1 MNGLIVVNKEKGKT
15 SRDIVN
21 ELNII
26 LGTKKIGHTGTLDP
40 IASGVLVC
48 VIGKY
53 TKLVNILVNDTKEY
67 IAEIKLGI
75 STDTLDITG
84 NIISTSIVDITKNDI
99 LKVFKYY
106 KKSYLQEVP
115 LYSSVHVN
123 GKRLY
128 DYARNNI
135 EVTLPKR
142 KVTIYNL
149 ELISFNKDIIT
160 FKVKV
165 SKGTYIRSLIKDICN
180 KLNIDGTMNNL
191 IRIKQGNFTIEESYK
206 IEDIKNNNYKLLNVK
221 EFLDYKV
228 IELPDNLINKV
239 LNGNRINNI
248 FNIDNRVIFTYKTKD
263 IAIYE
268 VNQKDLKPIIMF

>member
-53 TKLVNILVNDTKEY
+53 TKLVNMLVNDTKEY

-106 KKSYLQEVP
+106 TKSYLQEVP

-128 DYARNNI
+128 NYARNN
-135 EVTLPKR
+135 EKVKLPKR

-149 ELISFNKDIIT
+149 ELISFNNDIIT

-206 IEDIKNNNYKLLNVK
+206 IEDIKNNNYKLLNIK

-248 FNIDNRVIFTYKTKD
+248 FNIDNRVIFTYKSKD

-268 VNQKDLKPIIMF
+268 VDKKDLKPIIMF

>member
-106 KKSYLQEVP
+106 TKSYLQEVP

-128 DYARNNI
+128 NYARNNE

-149 ELISFNKDIIT
+149 ELISFNNDIIT

-191 IRIKQGNFTIEESYK
+191 IRIKQGNFTLEEAYK

-248 FNIDNRVIFTYKTKD
+248 FNIDNRVIFTYKSKD

-268 VNQKDLKPIIMF
+268 VDKKDLKPIIMF

>member
-128 DYARNNI
+128 NYARNN
-135 EVTLPKR
+135 EKVKLPKR

-149 ELISFNKDIIT
+149 ELISFNNDIIT

-206 IEDIKNNNYKLLNVK
+206 IEDIKNNNYKLLNIK

-248 FNIDNRVIFTYKTKD
+248 FNIDNRVIFTYKSKD

-268 VNQKDLKPIIMF
+268 VDKKDLKPLIMF

>member
-128 DYARNNI
+128 NYARSNE
-135 EVTLPKR
+135 EVILPKR

-180 KLNIDGTMNNL
+180 KLNINGTMNNL
-191 IRIKQGNFTIEESYK
+191 IRIKQGNFTIEEAYK
-206 IEDIKNNNYKLLNVK
+206 IEDIKNNNYKLLNIK

-239 LNGNRINNI
+239 LNGNTISNT
-248 FNIDNRVIFTYKTKD
+248 FNIDNRVIFTYKNKD

-268 VNQKDLKPIIMF
+268 VDKKDLKPLIMF

>member
-106 KKSYLQEVP
+106 TKSYLQEVP

-128 DYARNNI
+128 NYARNN
-135 EVTLPKR
+135 EKVKLPKR

-149 ELISFNKDIIT
+149 ELISFINDIIT

-206 IEDIKNNNYKLLNVK
+206 IEDIKNNNYKLLNIK

-239 LNGNRINNI
+239 LNGNTISNT
-248 FNIDNRVIFTYKTKD
+248 FNIDNRVIFTYKSKD

-268 VNQKDLKPIIMF
+268 VDKKDLKPLIMF

>member
-15 SRDIVN
+15 SRNIVN

-53 TKLVNILVNDTKEY
+53 TKLVNILINDTKEY

-128 DYARNNI
+128 NYARNNE
-135 EVTLPKR
+135 EVILPKR

-149 ELISFNKDIIT
+149 ELISFINDIIT

-206 IEDIKNNNYKLLNVK
+206 IEDIKNNNYKLLNIK

-239 LNGNRINNI
+239 LNGNTISNT
-248 FNIDNRVIFTYKTKD
+248 FNIDNRVIFTYKSKD

-268 VNQKDLKPIIMF
+268 VDKKDLKPIIMF

>member
-128 DYARNNI
+128 NYARNNE

-149 ELISFNKDIIT
+149 ELISFNNDIIT

-248 FNIDNRVIFTYKTKD
+248 FNIDNRVIFTYKSKD

-268 VNQKDLKPIIMF
+268 VDKKDLKPIIMF

>member
-128 DYARNNI
+128 DYARNNE
-135 EVTLPKR
+135 EVILPKR

-149 ELISFNKDIIT
+149 ELISFNNDIIT

-191 IRIKQGNFTIEESYK
+191 IRIKQGNFTLEEAYK
-206 IEDIKNNNYKLLNVK
+206 IEDIKNNNYKLLNIK

-248 FNIDNRVIFTYKTKD
+248 FNIDNRVIFTYKNKD

-268 VNQKDLKPIIMF
+268 VDKKDLKPLIMF

>member
-1 MNGLIVVNKEKGKT
+1 MNGLVVVNKDKYKT

-21 ELNII
+21 ELNTI

-53 TKLVNILVNDTKEY
+53 TKLVNILMSETKEY

-75 STDTLDITG
+75 STDTLDIIG
-84 NIISTSIVDITKNDI
+84 NIISTSIVDITKSDI

-115 LYSSVHVN
+115 IYSSVHVN

-128 DYARNNI
+128 DYARSNE
-135 EVTLPKR
+135 EVILPKR

-149 ELISFNKDIIT
+149 ELISFINDIIT

-248 FNIDNRVIFTYKTKD
+248 FNIDNRVIFTYKSKD

-268 VNQKDLKPIIMF
+268 VDKKDLKPIIMF

>member
-15 SRDIVN
+15 SRNIVN

-53 TKLVNILVNDTKEY
+53 TKLVNILINDTKEY

-128 DYARNNI
+128 NYARNNE
-135 EVTLPKR
+135 EVILPKR

-149 ELISFNKDIIT
+149 ELISFINDIIT

-206 IEDIKNNNYKLLNVK
+206 IEDIKNNNYKLLNIK

-239 LNGNRINNI
+239 LNGNTISNI
-248 FNIDNRVIFTYKTKD
+248 FNIDNRVIFTYKSKD

-268 VNQKDLKPIIMF
+268 VDKKDLKPIIMF

>member
-84 NIISTSIVDITKNDI
+84 NVISTSIVDITKNDI

-115 LYSSVHVN
+115 MYSSVHVN

-128 DYARNNI
+128 NYARNNE
-135 EVTLPKR
+135 EVILPKR

-149 ELISFNKDIIT
+149 ELISFINDIIT

-206 IEDIKNNNYKLLNVK
+206 IEDIKNNNYKLLNIK

-228 IELPDNLINKV
+228 IELPNNLINKV

-248 FNIDNRVIFTYKTKD
+248 FNIDNRVIFTYKNKD

-268 VNQKDLKPIIMF
+268 VDKKDLKPLIMF

>member
-106 KKSYLQEVP
+106 TKSYLQEVP

-128 DYARNNI
+128 NYARNN
-135 EVTLPKR
+135 EKVKLPKR

-149 ELISFNKDIIT
+149 ELISFNNDIIT

-191 IRIKQGNFTIEESYK
+191 IRIKQGNFTLEESYK
-206 IEDIKNNNYKLLNVK
+206 IEDIKNNNYKLLNIK
-221 EFLDYKV
+221 DFLYYKV
-228 IELPDNLINKV
+228 I
-239 LNGNRINNI
+239 
-248 FNIDNRVIFTYKTKD
+248 
-263 IAIYE
+263 
-268 VNQKDLKPIIMF
+268 

>member
-106 KKSYLQEVP
+106 TKSYLQEVP

-128 DYARNNI
+128 DYARSNV
-135 EVTLPKR
+135 EVTSPKR

-149 ELISFNKDIIT
+149 ELISFNKDIVT

-191 IRIKQGNFTIEESYK
+191 IRIKQGNFTLEEAYK
-206 IEDIKNNNYKLLNVK
+206 IEDIKNNNYKLLNIK

-248 FNIDNRVIFTYKTKD
+248 FNIDNRVIFTYKNKD

-268 VNQKDLKPIIMF
+268 VDKKDLKPLIMF

>member
-106 KKSYLQEVP
+106 TKSYLQEVP

-128 DYARNNI
+128 NYARNN
-135 EVTLPKR
+135 EKVKLPKR

-149 ELISFNKDIIT
+149 ELISFINNIIT

-180 KLNIDGTMNNL
+180 KLNINGTMNNL

-206 IEDIKNNNYKLLNVK
+206 IEDIKNNNYKLLNIK

-239 LNGNRINNI
+239 LNGNTISNT
-248 FNIDNRVIFTYKTKD
+248 FNIDNRVIFTYKSKD

-268 VNQKDLKPIIMF
+268 ANQKDLKPLIMF